1 MQFTAKWLK
10 RKYPAMP
17 KVLLER
23 AKHYNETVC
32 FCHRLAKNKPQ
43 DTVLLQPGK
52 SLNSFEKDVKK
63 LEWGYE
69 MGYNM
74 TCARM
79 EQIKNLFR

>member
-1 MQFTAKWLK
+1 M
-10 RKYPAMP
+10 
-17 KVLLER
+17 
-23 AKHYNETVC
+23 
-32 FCHRLAKNKPQ
+32 
-43 DTVLLQPGK
+43 LLQPEK